1 MAYCLERD
9 VATYNMSKRVDEKKP
24 KYFEHSNLVYK
35 LFDGRILALFEQ
47 ELID

>member
-1 MAYCLERD
+1 M
-9 VATYNMSKRVDEKKP
+9 YNMSKRVDEKKL